1 MFDGQLVDIYN
12 AQQQPM
18 RVAVAVFSAIIQA
31 MYLDCS
37 AFFGYFARHFWGKS
51 FGTFGIN
58 SIQTPRTAAQESGSA
73 GYHIS
78 IETVISP
85 RGQGTCCGD
94 SRPA

>member
-37 AFFGYFARHFWGKS
+37 VLLGYFVRYFWDIL
-51 FGTFGIN
+51 FGTFGVLR
-58 SIQTPRTAAQESGSA
+58 SVFLGVFCSA
-73 GYHIS
+73 LLG
-78 IETVISP
+78 
-85 RGQGTCCGD
+85 
-94 SRPA
+94 